1 MEDLEKGWLAK
12 EHLPQAVSSL
22 EKRANSNNEELHK
35 ILANLDT
42 VTVEGDQTG
51 LFHMDIK
58 G

>member
-1 MEDLEKGWLAK
+1 MAK

-51 LFHMDIK
+51 LFHRDLK

>member
-1 MEDLEKGWLAK
+1 MAK

-42 VTVEGDQTG
+42 VTVEGHQTG
-51 LFHMDIK
+51 LFHRDLKTMADK
-58 G
+58 